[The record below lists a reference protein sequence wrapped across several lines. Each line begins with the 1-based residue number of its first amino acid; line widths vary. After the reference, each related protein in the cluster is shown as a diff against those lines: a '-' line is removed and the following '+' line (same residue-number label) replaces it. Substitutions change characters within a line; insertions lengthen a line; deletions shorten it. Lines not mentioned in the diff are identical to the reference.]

1 MVLKGTALCMYISG
15 HRTQINEKTNE
26 MCLSSAKVVDQK
38 YVQREG
44 M

>member
-1 MVLKGTALCMYISG
+1 MVLKGTALRMHVSR
-15 HRTQINEKTNE
+15 HRMQINEKTNAIR
-26 MCLSSAKVVDQK
+26 LSSPKVVDQK